1 MKKATEK
8 PVAITLRLPPTA
20 IKRLE
25 MLSKATGLK
34 PAQAGR
40 AILQGGIDEAMREL
54 EENACE

>member
-25 MLSKATGLK
+25 MLSKTTGLK
-34 PAQAGR
+34 PAEAGR
-40 AILQGGIDEAMREL
+40 AILQGGIDDAVKEL
-54 EENACE
+54 EEDACE